1 MNDSEM
7 KLYCFLLESG
17 NVERLNIDFAPINQP
32 VLWIEDIYPG
42 YNHGKCF
49 RGDKPMADIIAGLAA
64 EVEHIVDEAD
74 TASKWGSGLVPVF
87 STPALVGLM
96 ESAAVKA
103 LEGHLPQGQT
113 TVGGHIDVHH
123 LSATPMGMKV
133 RARAILTTVEK
144 RRLVFR
150 IQAWD
155 EVELI
160 GEANH
165 ERILVD
171 EARFLAKVQI
181 KNEGK

>member
-1 MNDSEM
+1 
-7 KLYCFLLESG
+7 
-17 NVERLNIDFAPINQP
+17 
-32 VLWIEDIYPG
+32 
-42 YNHGKCF
+42 
-49 RGDKPMADIIAGLAA
+49 MADIIAGLAA

-123 LSATPMGMKV
+123 LFATPMGMKV
-133 RARAILTTVEK
+133 RARAVLDTVEGRK
-144 RRLVFR
+144 LLFK

-160 GEANH
+160 GEADH

>member
-1 MNDSEM
+1 MTN
-7 KLYCFLLESG
+7 
-17 NVERLNIDFAPINQP
+17 
-32 VLWIEDIYPG
+32 
-42 YNHGKCF
+42 
-49 RGDKPMADIIAGLAA
+49 IIAGLWA
-64 EVEHIVDEAD
+64 EVEHTVDDAD
-74 TASKWGSGLVPVF
+74 SASKWGSGLVPVF

-103 LEGHLPQGQT
+103 LEGHMPPGQT

-133 RARAILTTVEK
+133 RAKAVLNTVER

-160 GEANH
+160 GEADH

-171 EARFLAKVQI
+171 EAKFLVKVQV
-181 KNEGK
+181 KKEGK